1 MKVQKYQISKLQ
13 TAWTTIKRQNE
24 EPLETRKVATG
35 ETYKRK
41 VGQKQVGWKEV
52 PWYGAAGNGDSNYFG
67 EAYTKPVP
75 VYEDIYEDVPRYREE
90 YLYPEKPKP
99 QLVKRSSTK
108 QYIAPQD
115 NRPHVKV
122 PQQYKE
128 GLATIQNGQTYYKFD
143 GYSPEQVQQAI
154 ASIIGKQQPKIQDVY
169 YEPDEP
175 LVQNTVTEE
184 SVKQKPSAEEVVAKI
199 LGDTE
204 KPADKEPDDK
214 KPEQKSIVK
223 PVETEE
229 VETDLTDKGV
239 FMYKYPRR
247 EVHTYN
253 VQPEIAEQVREWL
266 KNQEPI
272 DQENKEQRYIFSD
285 KPLYNLPEG
294 YATDSI
300 FHSIYKT
307 PDPVNGVFN
316 QAYNFIDKKN
326 QIAEDISRHFIE
338 DQIRGGLYRPNNY
351 PVHTLKDFRIFT
363 NYIPK
368 VPGTENLEFIPILSI
383 RDYDIERS
391 TPNTYKWY
399 LGNNYRDSEG
409 RPVEQVYLINDL
421 DKPNYNKYVDV
432 KSADIPTYPYK
443 ETVKKLEE
451 QNKVSTQ
458 NNDSIK
464 QKAKNFVGSLL
475 NIFK

>member
-1 MKVQKYQISKLQ
+1 MKISKLQ

-41 VGQKQVGWKEV
+41 IGQKQVGWKEV

-75 VYEDIYEDVPRYREE
+75 IYEDIYEDVPRYREE
-90 YLYPEKPKP
+90 YLYPEEPKP

-108 QYIAPQD
+108 QYITPQDNIAPQD

-175 LVQNTVTEE
+175 PVQNTVTEE
-184 SVKQKPSAEEVVAKI
+184 SVNQKPSAEEVVAKI

-204 KPADKEPDDK
+204 KPADKEPTNK

-223 PVETEE
+223 PVETEKVKTE
-229 VETDLTDKGV
+229 LTDKGV

-253 VQPEIAEQVREWL
+253 IQPEIAEQVREWL
-266 KNQEPI
+266 KNQTPTESGN
-272 DQENKEQRYIFSD
+272 NKQMYIYTD
-285 KPLYNLPEG
+285 KPLYDLPEG
-294 YATDSI
+294 FATDSI
-300 FHSIYKT
+300 FHNIYK
-307 PDPVNGVFN
+307 
-316 QAYNFIDKKN
+316 YNNDEYDDFSDVIDSEN
-326 QIAEDISRHFIE
+326 NIADEGNYTHDFSN
-338 DQIRGGLYRPNNY
+338 QIRGGLYNPN
-351 PVHTLKDFRIFT
+351 KDNIFFT
-363 NYIPK
+363 MFYGYIPDQ
-368 VPGTENLEFIPILSI
+368 VPVTENLVFMPANSSYNLAI
-383 RDYDIERS
+383 
-391 TPNTYKWY
+391 PNTYKWK
-399 LGNNYRDSEG
+399 NVPR
-409 RPVEQVYLINDL
+409 V
-421 DKPNYNKYVDV
+421 NYNQDFMMTQGLYPTGNV
-432 KSADIPTYPYK
+432 SAEGFWDQFNKKLKDTGIKTYPYN
-443 ETVKKLEE
+443 ETVQKLKAQKKANESA
-451 QNKVSTQ
+451 QNT
-458 NNDSIK
+458 DTLK
-464 QKAKNFVGSLL
+464 QKAKKFVGNLL
-475 NIFK
+475 NIF